1 MFDANY
7 GSVYLGN
14 STEAAAFQMALWNA
28 LYDVDLLVGAGAFSV
43 TSLTAGATA
52 QADAYL
58 LAAASYAGGQ
68 RYSMTFLES
77 LSGGQNLVTVAP
89 IPLPATALL
98 LVGAHGR
105 SGRAA
110 PPPQGLIRPI
120 SLTRLR
126 PGLPG
131 AQLSWRCDFGY
142 ECRICRIWS
151 GRGPALPRNLDH
163 IRQTHPP
170 ETPAA

>member
-7 GSVYLGN
+7 GSVDLGN

-98 LVGAHGR
+98 LVGALG
-105 SGRAA
+105 
-110 PPPQGLIRPI
+110 GLGA
-120 SLTRLR
+120 LR
-126 PGLPG
+126 RRRK
-131 AQLSWRCDFGY
+131 A
-142 ECRICRIWS
+142 
-151 GRGPALPRNLDH
+151 
-163 IRQTHPP
+163 
-170 ETPAA
+170 